1 MNYFE
6 KKITS
11 KTMSFRYAVGNT
23 INSGNEIHPFH
34 EILYYIDGDTIFT
47 SESFKTNLTK
57 GSLIIIP
64 KECYHQFIVN
74 NQDKYKRLVIN
85 FYDTP
90 ELDNL
95 ICKTMTGIKVFDAP
109 NSHIANTLHRTISVL
124 SEDYEKDDVCSFLYG
139 ALSNILF
146 EMKVSEL
153 KSVPLVKR
161 KNTDIV
167 SMCIDYIN
175 SHFSEKILLE
185 DIAKEIKCSVSS
197 LQHSFKKEMG
207 ISIYKYI
214 TEKRLIKAYNLLN
227 ENYKPTQ
234 VYYDCGFGD
243 YASFYKA
250 YTKMFG
256 ASPKHNMSSK

>member
-11 KTMSFRYAVGNT
+11 KTMSFRYAIGNT

-34 EILYYIDGDTIFT
+34 EILYYIDGDATFT
-47 SESFKTNLTK
+47 SDSFKTNLTK

-64 KECYHQFIVN
+64 KECYHQFIVK

-85 FYDTP
+85 FYDVP

-95 ICKTMTGIKVFDAP
+95 ISKSMISIKIFDAP
-109 NSHIANTLHRTISVL
+109 NTHITNMLNRTISVL
-124 SEDYEKDDVCSFLYG
+124 NEDYEKDDVCSYLYG
-139 ALSNILF
+139 TLICILF
-146 EMKVSEL
+146 ELNVSEL

-161 KNTDIV
+161 ENTDTI

-175 SHFSEKILLE
+175 SHFSEKILLK
-185 DIAKEIKCSVSS
+185 DIADEINCSVST
-197 LQHSFKKEMG
+197 LQHTFRKEMG

-227 ENYKPTQ
+227 RNFKPTQ

-256 ASPKHNMSSK
+256 TSPKHNADI